1 MNFFPYETL
10 YRYFLPS
17 REFDTGDSIIFI
29 GTFTGDPDLSA
40 ESLSRELMNLG
51 YIAIIRKNPEGYYE
65 ILVRRDVSTGE
76 SNYKV
81 NLILFIL
88 TVLSTLFVGTLH
100 AGKNPFSNLLNL
112 VYGIPFSASLIA
124 ILGSHELGHYVL
136 SRVHGVRST
145 LPYFIPVPHPLVG
158 TLGAFIKIKSPIPSR
173 RALLDIGA
181 AGPLTGFIV
190 AIPITLI
197 GLKLST
203 VVSVSHAGGL
213 YLGEPIILKIL
224 SFIAGIHVPQG
235 KDLYLHPMAFAGWI
249 GFFVT
254 GLNLIPIGQL
264 DGGHIAYALFGA
276 DHKKIAYASLFALAG
291 LGFLWAGWWTWAI
304 LVMILGIRHP
314 APLNEVSRL
323 DRKRVVIGIVSFI
336 VFVLTF
342 IPRPFF
348 VK

>member
-1 MNFFPYETL
+1 MDFFPYDTL

-17 REFDTGDSIIFI
+17 REFDTGDGIIFL
-29 GTFTGDPDLSA
+29 GVFRGDPDKEA
-40 ESLSRELMNLG
+40 ENLSRELINLG
-51 YIAIIRKNPEGYYE
+51 YMAVIRKNAEGYYE
-65 ILVRRDVSTGE
+65 VFVRKSVETGE
-76 SNYKV
+76 GNYWI
-81 NLILFIL
+81 NLVLFLL
-88 TVLSTLFVGTLH
+88 TVISTLFVGTLH
-100 AGKNPFSNLLNL
+100 AGKNPFSNLFNL

-124 ILGSHELGHYVL
+124 ILGSHELGHYLL
-136 SRVHGVRST
+136 SRIHGVRST

-190 AIPITLI
+190 AIPVTFM

-203 VVSVSHAGGL
+203 VVSATQAGGL
-213 YLGEPIILKIL
+213 FLGEPLIFKIL
-224 SFIAGIHVPQG
+224 SHLAGIHVPEG
-235 KDLYLHPMAFAGWI
+235 KDLFLHPMAFAGWI

-264 DGGHIAYALFGA
+264 DGGHISYALFGA
-276 DHKKIAYASLFALAG
+276 HHRKIAYVSLLALAVM
-291 LGFLWAGWWTWAI
+291 GFLWVGWWTWAI
-304 LVMILGIRHP
+304 LVMILGVRHP
-314 APLNEVSRL
+314 APLNEVSKL
-323 DRKRVVIGIVSFI
+323 DRKRVIVGAISFV

-348 VK
+348 VR

>member
-1 MNFFPYETL
+1 MDFFPYETL

-17 REFDTGDSIIFI
+17 REFDTGDGIIFF
-29 GTFTGDPDLSA
+29 GVFNGDPDTSA
-40 ESLSRELMNLG
+40 EKLSRELINLG
-51 YIAIIRKNPEGYYE
+51 YIAVIRKTPDGYYE
-65 ILVRRDVSTGE
+65 IFVRKGVDAGRG
-76 SNYKV
+76 NYMV

-100 AGKNPFSNLLNL
+100 AGKNPFNNLFNL
-112 VYGIPFSASLIA
+112 IYGVPFSASLIA
-124 ILGSHELGHYVL
+124 ILGSHELGHYIL
-136 SRVHGVRST
+136 SRIHGVRAT

-181 AGPLTGFIV
+181 AGPLTGFVV

-203 VVSVSHAGGL
+203 IVSPSQAGGL
-213 YLGEPIILKIL
+213 FLGEPLILKIL
-224 SFIAGIHVPQG
+224 ASLAGIHVPEG
-235 KDLYLHPMAFAGWI
+235 KDLFLHPMAFAGWI

-276 DHKKIAYASLFALAG
+276 NHRKIAYFSLFALVG
-291 LGFLWAGWWTWAI
+291 LGFLWVGWWTWAI
-304 LVMILGIRHP
+304 LVMILGVKHP
-314 APLNEVSRL
+314 APLNEVSKL
-323 DRKRVVIGIVSFI
+323 DRKRIVVGIISFI